1 MSKNK
6 YGFDQFYTKKEVVIS
21 CLKDID
27 FTLYDVVIE
36 PSAGDGAFFDE
47 IPHKNK
53 IGYDIDP
60 KKNNII
66 KCDFLTIDHDIFSG
80 KNVLSIGNPPFGRNS
95 SMALKFIKKSALF
108 ATTIAFILPKGFK
121 KRSTIDKIPLNFE
134 IKKINLSIHTAY

>member
-1 MSKNK
+1 M
-6 YGFDQFYTKKEVVIS
+6 KKVVI
-21 CLKDID
+21 IG
-27 FTLYDVVIE
+27 
-36 PSAGDGAFFDE
+36 AGRIF
-47 IPHKNK
+47 NK
-53 IGYDIDP
+53 HFEALNHNKKYFKIVGIFDIDP

-121 KRSTIDKIPLNFE
+121 KDP
-134 IKKINLSIHTAY
+134 LSIKYH